1 MLVKS
6 RRCPDSVRVLALAL
20 AVFACG
26 KGSRDEKPPAPG
38 ELQVLLR
45 DGDVLPGGFEI
56 TTIESA
62 KMATDRSVAFIAS
75 QSGVDAPG
83 GVFVRAPGGS
93 TRPVLTPT
101 VGDSGGLALTVVRNL
116 VMAAGGEFGFEVG
129 DQIDADGF
137 FVFDG
142 TALHTAAHTSGA
154 GQPESFRVLGE
165 ARLSAGGAVVFSAG
179 QGPCEVDSSTGTE
192 RITCDLGLYGGLP
205 GEIRPIAVPN
215 TLLAQRPTAITV
227 QANGSGLFA
236 VGLPARGSE
245 PLVGLVQAGEFS
257 GVLSRQQDLA
267 ELGVLLSAKPRAV
280 SESGGVAIDGS
291 FDLDGDEERDL
302 GRALLLE
309 ADGRLSAIAE
319 STGSFEGQPIQ
330 DVRARDIDDSNRVL
344 YSFSFGE
351 GEPRM
356 AIRVWAAG
364 QTSEVAH
371 EGRPFGEDD
380 TGKPIRIL
388 EIDQMR
394 MTRAGDVLFVALL
407 GSVEE
412 GTRRI
417 SQTALIR
424 WRTGRLEKVL
434 RTRSTVEGRTLVG
447 LSIADVNS
455 VGDLLLIGEIERRA
469 TRALLLLPAG

>member
-1 MLVKS
+1 MPVKL
-6 RRCPDSVRVLALAL
+6 RRWPASVGILAASL
-20 AVFACG
+20 AVLACG
-26 KGSRDEKPPAPG
+26 KGGKDEKPVAP
-38 ELQVLLR
+38 EQVQVLLR

-62 KMATDRSVAFIAS
+62 KLATDRSVAFIAS
-75 QSGVDAPG
+75 QAGEDAPN

-93 TRPVLTPT
+93 TRPVLTPH
-101 VGDSGGLALTVVRNL
+101 VGDTGGLPLTVVRNL
-116 VMAAGGEFGFEVG
+116 VMAPGGEFGFEVG

-137 FVFDG
+137 FAFDG
-142 TALHTAAHTSGA
+142 RTLHTLAHTRDG
-154 GQPESFRVLGE
+154 GHPENFRVLGE
-165 ARLSAGGAVVFSAG
+165 ARMSSGGAVVFTAG
-179 QGPCEVDSSTGTE
+179 QSPCEVDSSTGTE
-192 RITCDLGLYGGLP
+192 RISCDLGLHGGLP
-205 GEIRPIAVPN
+205 GDLRPIDVPN
-215 TLLAQRPTAITV
+215 TLAAQRPTAVTV

-245 PLVGLVQAGEFS
+245 PLVGLVWGGAFT
-257 GVLSRQQDLA
+257 GVLSRQQDLPG
-267 ELGVLLSAKPRAV
+267 LGVLLSAKPRAV
-280 SESGGVAIDGS
+280 SESGGVAIDGT
-291 FDLDGDEERDL
+291 FDLDGDGARDL
-302 GRALLLE
+302 SRALLLQ

-319 STGSFEGQPIQ
+319 STGSFDGQPIQ

-344 YSFSFGE
+344 YSFGFGE
-351 GEPRM
+351 SEPRM

-380 TGKPIRIL
+380 AGKPIRIL

-407 GSVEE
+407 GAVEE

-424 WRTGRLEKVL
+424 GRAGRLEKVL
-434 RTRSTVEGRTLVG
+434 RTRSTIEGSSLVG

-455 VGDLLLIGEIERRA
+455 VGDILLIGEIERRA
-469 TRALLLLPAG
+469 NRALLLLPAG